1 MANQYFADIDKA
13 SLYQQGIQDNN
24 SVFLDQNSRRVFQMA
39 RISYPGK
46 RRSYNV
52 KQNIHDDR
60 PTILRDEQLEV
71 HYERLARG
79 KWGQG
84 IGSFNQFF
92 MHPVESHNLIDLPM
106 ESRFADGVLRAT
118 AGAVDR
124 LTLPLSPRPT
134 QLAPRGDVS
143 DYGGQKTNEDGDLAD
158 KVNQLNATPQYYMK
172 G

>member
-1 MANQYFADIDKA
+1 MFPDIDKA
-13 SLYQQGIQDNN
+13 ALYEQGVQDNN
-24 SVFLDQNSRRVFQMA
+24 SVFLDQNSRRVFQMS

-52 KQNIHDDR
+52 RQNIYDDR
-60 PTILRDEQLEV
+60 PTILRDEQIQP

-106 ESRFADGVLRAT
+106 EDRFADGVLRAT
-118 AGAVDR
+118 ASAVNR
-124 LTLPLSPRPT
+124 LTLPLATRPV
-134 QLAPRGDVS
+134 QLAPRGSVQ
-143 DYGGQKTNEDGDLAD
+143 DYGGQNVDESGGDLAMQ
-158 KVNQLNATPQYYMK
+158 VNQFNATGAYYLK
-172 G
+172 A

>member
-1 MANQYFADIDKA
+1 MANRIFPDIDKA
-13 SLYQQGIQDNN
+13 ALYDQGIQDNN
-24 SVFLDQNSRRVFQMA
+24 SVFLDQNSRRVFQLA

-52 KQNIHDDR
+52 REKIYDDR
-60 PTILRDEQLEV
+60 PTILRDEQLQP

-106 ESRFADGVLRAT
+106 EDRFADGVLRAT
-118 AGAVDR
+118 AGAVNR
-124 LTLPLSPRPT
+124 LTLPLAPRPT
-134 QLAPRGDVS
+134 QLAPRGDVA
-143 DYGGQKTNEDGDLAD
+143 DYGGQEIGEGRDLAD
-158 KVNQLNATPQYYMK
+158 EVNQFNATGQYYMK
-172 G
+172 A